1 MADIYGTTGPD
12 TINGT
17 SESDYLNGGTGDDT
31 LEGGTGNDSLFGVAG
46 NDILYGNDGDDVLQ
60 GDALQGPFSNNA
72 LVGGLGNDTLKG
84 GYLADRYY
92 FLSPNEGIDTILGF
106 DGFADEDKIWI
117 SAEGFGI
124 NINAYDAVAYSDS
137 TKTLFVED
145 TPIAIFPDDIL
156 AGVIYSV
163 TLF

>member
-1 MADIYGTTGPD
+1 
-12 TINGT
+12 
-17 SESDYLNGGTGDDT
+17 
-31 LEGGTGNDSLFGVAG
+31 
-46 NDILYGNDGDDVLQ
+46 LYGNDGDDVLQ
-60 GDALQGPFSNNA
+60 GDALQGPYGNNA
-72 LVGGLGNDTLKG
+72 LAGGLGNDTLTG
-84 GYLADRYY
+84 GFSADRFY

-106 DGFADEDKIWI
+106 DGFVDEDEIWI

-124 NINAYDAVAYSDS
+124 DIDAYDAVTYSGS

-145 TPIAIFPDDIL
+145 TPIAIFPDDIV